1 MKPNNGRTATDMNT
15 RKRSSIHSEVAL
27 SSWRCKPWAS
37 NSNMPMSPI
46 VQKSK
51 YFNPNQFV
59 L

>member
-1 MKPNNGRTATDMNT
+1 MKPNNGPVATDANT

-27 SSWRCKPWAS
+27 SSCRCKPWAS
-37 NSNMPMSPI
+37 NSNMPMSPN

-51 YFNPNQFV
+51 HFNPDQFA